1 MSIATVA
8 WIYKGYEGHL
18 KLFSSLE
25 SDIILKSANA
35 HVHHEWPA
43 MQYHKILT
51 GTMLGPCLGHLEN
64 RRVSMM
70 YTALMAHISRCEFL
84 EV

>member
-1 MSIATVA
+1 ME
-8 WIYKGYEGHL
+8 YEGHL
-18 KLFSSLE
+18 RLFSSLE
-25 SDIILKSANA
+25 SDIILKSAIMSNA
-35 HVHHEWPA
+35 LVHHEWPA

-64 RRVSMM
+64 RKVSMM